1 LSRGILLPETR
12 GGREQNQRLCCEMWD
27 LLQKAV
33 TKKLVCRIHL
43 NIPVS
48 LPQGRQS
55 IQMLQRC
62 HFDWYDWT
70 DLRLPLILTA
80 ARYELLVQLLVIY
93 DLLCFSMEKALL
105 RTKCGKS

>member
-1 LSRGILLPETR
+1 
-12 GGREQNQRLCCEMWD
+12 MWD

-80 ARYELLVQLLVIY
+80 ARYELLVQLLVIGDY
-93 DLLCFSMEKALL
+93 GENCDAG
-105 RTKCGKS
+105 RTAKNWIDAAAHSFRG